1 MTPNSTAAGPYDD
14 REFPSATSPRS
25 QSDVITPIRESHGLA
40 SDRVERRGGKLRPFR
55 LLKEDFG
62 NFRLRYYSDWTVFSQ
77 LVLASAVYVFFT
89 NILPGITFASD
100 LYVLTGESWGT
111 IEVVFSTGLCGVI
124 FSLFSAQ
131 PLTILGVTGPFSV
144 LAENIYTLCENSFK
158 IPFLPFMAWSLIHSG
173 WMHYLLAIFNA
184 HDYTMQYVTDFSADI
199 FSLLNSV
206 IYFYKAVRELQRT
219 KAVVSLAA
227 FLYSII
233 GAAGTCMLAIFLS
246 TAVSWKPLF
255 HRYIRMGLTEYAA
268 AISIVFFIGMPYVG
282 DLAQLDHNRLE
293 VSKTFR
299 PSSPSR
305 DYFFVEFWK
314 LSIGWIFIAI
324 IPGIIITVL
333 FYFDHEISSIICTAK
348 RYGVQKP
355 GGYAWDVMLL
365 GTTTI
370 MCGILGIPPANGLL
384 PQAPLH
390 SESLMYTVYEDPP
403 ASDSGPGDDPPAK
416 PVLRVY
422 EQRYSHF
429 IQAAGILLFISP
441 PFQHVLGLTPTSVLA
456 GLFMVMG
463 YQSLSVNPILTRIWQ
478 LLTPISELPDLPH
491 GASWMGI
498 HFYTI
503 TQLVLT
509 GIVFSVTLTVAAP
522 GFPIIIIILVPVRL
536 FFMNRVWSRQTLR
549 YVDGWATREGK
560 PEDDNNDRRRG
571 GVVTSGAAV
580 RQAADADEEKGNK
593 TTHKSIRPN
602 YLLLGH
608 LHPTITA
615 KSFYHLYH
623 LDQYTAGTVETRNH
637 VAFYSWQI
645 CHHHRRGIRYTHP
658 SPPSASIPHRRIT
671 GINLAFAKLLFER
684 GRSVMIGDLAL
695 RRGASS
701 LLAQYSHPRQPNR
714 PSALF
719 PTNFASWPQLTRL
732 WTKTLESFLQID
744 IVVPGAVIFE
754 PSWSSF
760 WRPPKT
766 ETNPQTKSRDA
777 ADAEPG
783 TYAVLDVNLAHPIR
797 LSQLAIGHWTQ
808 QKREGCLVHV
818 GSIAG
823 YAAGIGSP
831 LYMASKHGLHG
842 FVRSM
847 GGMRD
852 RMGIRCGAVAPG
864 ADMTPMW
871 LEYPEK
877 QHMGQGEGSDLF
889 IDPEEIAR
897 GMLELCENPEHGDG
911 TILEVTKGA
920 TRVVPLYHA
929 EPPGGKG
936 AVIPRLVDEAEKIWG
951 ELESLGLKV

>member
-25 QSDVITPIRESHGLA
+25 QSDVITPIRESHGLI
-40 SDRVERRGGKLRPFR
+40 SDRVERRSSEKRDDHDGVSVGDAGPERRSGRWRGYFRRGGKLRPFR

-62 NFRLRYYSDWTVFSQ
+62 NFRLRYYSDWTVFNQ

-255 HRYIRMGLTEYAA
+255 HRYVRMGLTEYAA

-403 ASDSGPGDDPPAK
+403 TSDSGPGDDPPAK

-456 GLFMVMG
+456 GLFMFMG

-509 GIVFSVTLTVAAP
+509 GIVFGVTLTVAAP

-571 GVVTSGAAV
+571 GVVTSGAAA

-593 TTHKSIRPN
+593 
-602 YLLLGH
+602 
-608 LHPTITA
+608 IT
-615 KSFYHLYH
+615 
-623 LDQYTAGTVETRNH
+623 
-637 VAFYSWQI
+637 
-645 CHHHRRGIRYTHP
+645 
-658 SPPSASIPHRRIT
+658 
-671 GINLAFAKLLFER
+671 
-684 GRSVMIGDLAL
+684 
-695 RRGASS
+695 
-701 LLAQYSHPRQPNR
+701 
-714 PSALF
+714 
-719 PTNFASWPQLTRL
+719 
-732 WTKTLESFLQID
+732 
-744 IVVPGAVIFE
+744 
-754 PSWSSF
+754 
-760 WRPPKT
+760 
-766 ETNPQTKSRDA
+766 
-777 ADAEPG
+777 
-783 TYAVLDVNLAHPIR
+783 
-797 LSQLAIGHWTQ
+797 
-808 QKREGCLVHV
+808 
-818 GSIAG
+818 
-823 YAAGIGSP
+823 
-831 LYMASKHGLHG
+831 
-842 FVRSM
+842 
-847 GGMRD
+847 
-852 RMGIRCGAVAPG
+852 
-864 ADMTPMW
+864 
-871 LEYPEK
+871 
-877 QHMGQGEGSDLF
+877 
-889 IDPEEIAR
+889 
-897 GMLELCENPEHGDG
+897 
-911 TILEVTKGA
+911 
-920 TRVVPLYHA
+920 
-929 EPPGGKG
+929 
-936 AVIPRLVDEAEKIWG
+936 
-951 ELESLGLKV
+951 